1 MKLLRKYPF
10 LGPLIALVLV
20 YVLFAIFA
28 PPSFLRLENLAT
40 MARQTV
46 VVGIAAAGMTL
57 VILLG
62 GIDLS
67 VGSTVALSTV
77 VAALCLRA
85 GFSGIAAASAAMLAG
100 LAVGLVNG
108 VISTALRI
116 TPFIV
121 TLGSMSA
128 IRGLAKGLADSQKID
143 APPRGLDVLQ
153 ASLPDGFG
161 WAIFPPGV
169 WCMLI
174 VSGLVA
180 AMLVYTRLGRHIVA
194 IGSNEATARLCGVPV
209 SRVKWFVYA
218 AAGCMAGLAGV
229 MEFSTLTVGDPT
241 DSTGLE
247 LEVIA
252 AVVIGGGSLAGG
264 EASVAGALFGAMLMT
279 VIRTGSTHLGIDNWV
294 QQIVTGLIIV
304 VAVAMDRARH
314 GASGSSR

>member
-1 MKLLRKYPF
+1 MKVLRKYPF
-10 LGPLIALVLV
+10 LGPLFALILV
-20 YVLFAIFA
+20 YLLFALFA
-28 PPSFLRLENLAT
+28 PPSFLRIENLAT

-46 VVGIAAAGMTL
+46 VVGIAASGMTL

-77 VAALCLRA
+77 VAALCLRE
-85 GFSGIAAASAAMLAG
+85 GFPGPLAALAAMAAG
-100 LAVGLVNG
+100 LCVGLTNG
-108 VISTALRI
+108 VLSTTLRI

-143 APPRGLDVLQ
+143 APARGLDVLQ
-153 ASLPDGFG
+153 ASLPPGFG

-169 WCMLI
+169 WIMLAT
-174 VSGLVA
+174 SMLVA
-180 AMLVYTRLGRHIVA
+180 ATLVYTRFGRHIVA

-209 SRVKWFVYA
+209 SRVKWIVYA
-218 AAGCMAGLAGV
+218 AAGLLAGLAGV

-241 DSTGLE
+241 DSMGLE

-264 EASVAGALFGAMLMT
+264 EASVAGAIFGAMLMT

-304 VAVAMDRARH
+304 AAVAIDRARREP
-314 GASGSSR
+314 GRGSK

>member
-1 MKLLRKYPF
+1 MKVLRKYPF
-10 LGPLIALVLV
+10 LGPLIALVMV
-20 YVLFAIFA
+20 YILFAIFA

-46 VVGIAAAGMTL
+46 VVGIAASGMTL

-67 VGSTVALSTV
+67 VGSAVALSTV
-77 VAALCLRA
+77 VTALGLRA
-85 GFSGIAAASAAMLAG
+85 GFSGPLAASLGMLSG
-100 LAVGLVNG
+100 VSVGLING
-108 VISTALRI
+108 VLSTVLRI

-143 APPRGLDVLQ
+143 APARGLDVLQ
-153 ASLPDGFG
+153 APLPEGFG

-169 WCMLI
+169 WIMLA
-174 VSGLVA
+174 VA
-180 AMLVYTRLGRHIVA
+180 GFVGAMLVYTRFGRHVVA

-218 AAGCMAGLAGV
+218 AAGCLAGLAGV

-241 DSTGLE
+241 DSMGLE

-264 EASVAGALFGAMLMT
+264 EGSVAGALFGAMLMT

-304 VAVAMDRARH
+304 AAVAMDRARR
-314 GASGSSR
+314 GSSDGSR

>member
-1 MKLLRKYPF
+1 MKILRKYPF

-20 YVLFAIFA
+20 YLLFALFA
-28 PPSFLRLENLAT
+28 PPSFLRIENLAT

-46 VVGIAAAGMTL
+46 VVGIAASGMTL

-77 VAALCLRA
+77 VAALCLRE
-85 GFSGIAAASAAMLAG
+85 GLSGPLAALVATASGM
-100 LAVGLVNG
+100 AVGLTNG
-108 VISTALRI
+108 VLSTSLRI

-143 APPRGLDVLQ
+143 APPKGLDVLQ
-153 ASLPDGFG
+153 APLPDGFG

-169 WCMLI
+169 WIMLAM
-174 VSGLVA
+174 SALVA

-218 AAGCMAGLAGV
+218 AAGCLAGLAGV

-241 DSTGLE
+241 DSMGLE

-304 VAVAMDRARH
+304 AAVAIDRVRR
-314 GASGSSR
+314 GSSGSSR